1 MQTKKQFRRFIAL
14 IFIGFV
20 ISCNNVYNNLIP
32 NDEQNILEF
41 SLSSED
47 HKTRSVSSEIS
58 ENYIT
63 VKVPKGTDI
72 TKLFPKATLPKHATL
87 FPLTLKYLQEAFP
100 HTDVLD
106 MALRINPAKKG
117 LENWFLALYEENP
130 DFSIPPLVFPINF
143 FYPVTFAVIG
153 GQGGVEIYKVKVIYD
168 DGSEP
173 DVGDLPDPNSDESKK
188 ILSFYVP
195 DKQKGSS
202 TITHN
207 TIDFT
212 LKAGTDLRCLLP
224 EITTEPDAV
233 AIPLTKEYLFE
244 VSAKLG
250 LDPLSFAQ
258 GYMDAPDKRTFIK
271 GAIATSDTSN
281 LSLAIDKI
289 IDFTNPIQIVV
300 LGKLN
305 KSVRLYTA
313 TATLDSDDAY
323 LKTLAFTKAKNPQ
336 LIKDYIADVF
346 QEQKE
351 ISCTLYYPVEYYGR
365 ERFLLTPDVQYTGT
379 SITIEYNNSK
389 YDLNGEDERRI
400 RFAPIKT
407 SNESYYLGRVT
418 AKLHIDNGDVRK
430 TYTLKLIFKE
440 DPDTI
445 RSITDFRFNKR
456 NNKRIKATAIA
467 SIVNRDDVGEIK
479 ATVLYSGELPNVLIP
494 SIVTGGAKILVGGKN
509 QLDGYYSGYKQQD
522 FSAPIEYVCVSKDG
536 NYERVYTVTV
546 EFIKVETPEV
556 VLKSFKFPLHLNKE
570 ISQDAIGV
578 IDEAHSVVNVEVV
591 YDGTKEPLDL
601 VSEFSA
607 TGRVSIEGI
616 TQTSGFSTQNYKYDV
631 YLKVTA
637 LDDENVSKTYRVHVT
652 FNYSTQNKCQ
662 LLRFYLEGRE
672 NPTLNEN
679 VEGYISTSSYNVY
692 VLVPKAC
699 DITLLVPSFE
709 AEGIVK
715 VADAVQTSGSS
726 IQDFTNI
733 VEYVVVSE
741 NGQNSKTYK
750 VKVQKQG
757 DIIYLD
763 PHARGKNNGSTWKD
777 AFTKL
782 EDAIEAA
789 NDASENS
796 EIWATGG
803 EFYNIETRLRKA
815 IIIRGGFKGGETSK
829 DEREKNKYHTNF
841 CKVKFGVYFE
851 GALVFDN
858 IYFSGDGRL
867 FGNYYYNYPEFYGD
881 FRKNSITFENCH
893 VKDADV
899 GFQFPNF
906 QKLKIKDSYFEK
918 TAKVRVGF
926 SFPYDMDKKSFS
938 SLGLEMEI
946 ENSNFL
952 CDVDLNYGLD
962 DIGKPCVLN
971 LFKLKDSKL
980 SSGFRMMAENVE
992 FENVNEEAP
1001 QTKIWLYNVRGN
1013 ATFNNVEI
1021 SEVFIDCEYFVEYGK
1036 ISFNRCRVSNIIFN
1050 ENGRYHLEEN
1060 KYGVLES
1067 LELINCGGINNV
1079 IFYNKEDNVVLFDN
1093 LTMKDCSV
1101 KNANIEFDAKNI
1113 YMKGLN
1119 IKDNIK
1125 IKGNS
1130 KVTLEDVRAN
1140 SDGGRYNAVIDC
1152 RAKEILVT
1160 DVWNSKELLLYGKEN
1175 VVLEKSSFRNN
1186 FDRLTLIGN
1195 NVRMKDTYID
1205 RNNTAL
1211 VNIIALENFEFDVD
1225 KEASYTTALYYPKAY
1240 NVQDKRFG
1248 NLKLL
1253 KNFEYDDS
1261 LKFPDVS
1268 GAFTFT
1274 NCTFFKNFECERE
1287 GTVIDSCEF
1296 IGDNKVFNTGSIKIE
1311 NIEKKLGTLEID
1323 TLYKRTITISNSHF
1337 ERTSFGA
1344 SRNRDYGHI
1353 IIKSSS
1359 FKNIEKFSQG
1369 YLTFDIS
1376 NSTFEIDGAVLDT
1389 DVWFHAYKVDIKN
1402 STFEKKYPYQ
1412 THAKARIL
1420 LDVSVGLKLKN
1431 TRFINTKDMCDVCIR
1446 VDRWENEVYI
1456 DGGAFIDSGCI
1467 YICRYKNLLVKDST
1481 IHGVMLDL
1489 VVLSDGKDNNYSSS
1503 SQTLFENCD
1512 FFNADKPSTMML
1524 SNYISKGIGG
1534 VDYVSWGPVAVKF
1547 EYDMRKIPSNLRN
1560 KIGTPTPQKI
1570 AEVLKPFITGCKERV
1585 GYFINLGNRNP
1596 SNSSPAK
1603 FLGNYY

>member
-1 MQTKKQFRRFIAL
+1 MCMQTKKQFRRFIAL

-47 HKTRSVSSEIS
+47 HKTRSVSSEIL

-100 HTDVLD
+100 HTDILD

-153 GQGGVEIYKVKVIYD
+153 GQGGVEIYTVKVIYD

-224 EITTEPDAV
+224 EITTESDAV

-258 GYMDAPDKRTFIK
+258 GYMDAPDKRAFIK

-336 LIKDYIADVF
+336 LIKDSIADVS

-494 SIVTGGAKILVGGKN
+494 SIVTGGGKILVGGKN

-570 ISQDAIGV
+570 ISQDAIGL
-578 IDEAHSVVNVEVV
+578 IDEAHNTVNVDVV
-591 YDGTKEPLDL
+591 YDGTEKPLDL

-616 TQTSGFSTQNYKYDV
+616 TQTSGFSSQNYKYDV

-672 NPTLNEN
+672 NPILNEN

-699 DITLLVPSFE
+699 DVSNLVPSFE

-803 EFYNIETRLRKA
+803 EFYNIEARLRKA

-918 TAKVRVGF
+918 TTKVRVGF

-952 CDVDLNYGLD
+952 CDVSFYSNFD

-971 LFKLKDSKL
+971 LLKVKDSKL
-980 SSGFRMMAENVE
+980 SNDFRMMAENVE

-1050 ENGRYHLEEN
+1050 KSG
-1060 KYGVLES
+1060 KYCSNANEHLES
-1067 LELINCGGINNV
+1067 LELICCRNINNI
-1079 IFYNKEDNVVLFDN
+1079 IFYHKEDNVVLFDN

-1113 YMKGLN
+1113 YMKGLDIN
-1119 IKDNIK
+1119 DNIK

-1130 KVTLEDVRAN
+1130 KVILEDVN
-1140 SDGGRYNAVIDC
+1140 GIDNVIDC

-1205 RNNTAL
+1205 RDNEAL
-1211 VNIIALENFEFDVD
+1211 VNIIVLKNFEFDVD
-1225 KEASYTTALYYPKAY
+1225 KEASYTTALYYPKAH
-1240 NVQDKRFG
+1240 NAQDKKFSS
-1248 NLKLL
+1248 LKLL
-1253 KNFEYDDS
+1253 RNFKYDDS
-1261 LKFPDVS
+1261 LQFPDVS
-1268 GAFTFT
+1268 GVFTFT
-1274 NCTFFKNFECERE
+1274 NCQFYKNFEDERG

-1296 IGDNKVFNTGSIKIE
+1296 IGDNKVSVFSRSNNMSLAPLKMR
-1311 NIEKKLGTLEID
+1311 NIRKDSGTLK
-1323 TLYKRTITISNSHF
+1323 LYSSGTMIGISSSSF
-1337 ERTSFGA
+1337 ENTTFLG
-1344 SRNRDYGHI
+1344 DE
-1353 IIKSSS
+1353 KSYFSIEGSS
-1359 FKNIEKFSQG
+1359 FKNIKKLASGGEFYIFNCK
-1369 YLTFDIS
+1369 
-1376 NSTFEIDGAVLDT
+1376 FEIDAAVLET
-1389 DVWFHAYKVDIKN
+1389 DIWFKAYYANIEN
-1402 STFEKKYPYQ
+1402 SVFEKNYTYVEYYKL
-1412 THAKARIL
+1412 RIL
-1420 LDVSVGLKLKN
+1420 LEVEVLNLKN
-1431 TRFINTKDMCDVCIR
+1431 TKFINTQSMCNICIR
-1446 VDRWENEVYI
+1446 VNECKKETNI
-1456 DGGAFIDSGCI
+1456 EDCSFMNSGRI
-1467 YICRYKNLLVKDST
+1467 YIASCDDILVKNS
-1481 IHGVMLDL
+1481 IIRG
-1489 VVLSDGKDNNYSSS
+1489 VVLNLIMMNDKNGYTASR
-1503 SQTLFENCD
+1503 QILFENCD
-1512 FFNADKPSTMML
+1512 FANGSSFFPQLYVDN
-1524 SNYISKGIGG
+1524 GIAE
-1534 VDYVSWGPVAVKF
+1534 SSFIGPFAVKF
-1547 EYDMRKIPSNLRN
+1547 EYDLNNLPNVLKGR
-1560 KIGTPTPQKI
+1560 ISGTPTPQKI

>member
-1 MQTKKQFRRFIAL
+1 MCMQTKKQFRRFIAL

-153 GQGGVEIYKVKVIYD
+153 GQGGVEIYTVKVIYD

-195 DKQKGSS
+195 DKQKGTSV
-202 TITHN
+202 ITHN

-289 IDFTNPIQIVV
+289 IDFTNPVQIVV

-389 YDLNGEDERRI
+389 YDLNGEDKRRI

-456 NNKRIKATAIA
+456 NNERIKATAIA

-494 SIVTGGAKILVGGKN
+494 SIIIGGDKILVGGEN
-509 QLDGYYSGYKQQD
+509 QLDGYYSDYKEQD
-522 FSAPIEYVCVSKDG
+522 FSSPIEYVCVSKDG

-570 ISQDAIGV
+570 ISQDAIGM
-578 IDEAHSVVNVEVV
+578 IDEAHNTVNVDVV
-591 YDGTKEPLDL
+591 YDGTEKPLDL

-607 TGRVSIEGI
+607 TGRVSVEGI

-662 LLRFYLEGRE
+662 LLRFYLEKE
-672 NPTLNEN
+672 KNPSLNET
-679 VEGYISTSSYNVY
+679 VEGYISPSSYNVY

-699 DITLLVPSFE
+699 DVSNLVPSFE

-715 VADAVQTSGSS
+715 VADAVQTSGASS
-726 IQDFTNI
+726 QDFTNI

-803 EFYNIETRLRKA
+803 EFYNIEMRLRKA

-881 FRKNSITFENCH
+881 FRKNSITFGNCH

-952 CDVDLNYGLD
+952 CDVRFNSNFD

-971 LFKLKDSKL
+971 SLKVKDSKL
-980 SSGFRMMAENVE
+980 SNGFRMMAENVE
-992 FENVNEEAP
+992 FENVSEEAP

-1013 ATFNNVEI
+1013 ATFNKVDI
-1021 SEVFIDCEYFVEYGK
+1021 SEIFIDCEEFVEYGK
-1036 ISFNRCRVSNIIFN
+1036 ISFNDCSVSNLLFN
-1050 ENGRYHLEEN
+1050 ESG
-1060 KYGVLES
+1060 KYCSNANEHLES
-1067 LELINCGGINNV
+1067 LELIGCRNINNI
-1079 IFYNKEDNVVLFDN
+1079 IFYNREDNVVLFDN

-1119 IKDNIK
+1119 INDNIK

-1130 KVTLEDVRAN
+1130 KVTLEDVN
-1140 SDGGRYNAVIDC
+1140 GIDNVIDC

-1205 RNNTAL
+1205 RDNEAL
-1211 VNIIALENFEFDVD
+1211 VNIIALKNFEFDVD
-1225 KEASYTTALYYPKAY
+1225 KEASYTTALYYPKAH
-1240 NVQDKRFG
+1240 NAQDKKFSS
-1248 NLKLL
+1248 LKLL
-1253 KNFEYDDS
+1253 RNFKYDDS
-1261 LKFPDVS
+1261 LQFPDVS
-1268 GAFTFT
+1268 GVFTFT
-1274 NCTFFKNFECERE
+1274 NCQFYKNFEDERG

-1296 IGDNKVFNTGSIKIE
+1296 IGDNKVSVFSRSNNMSLAPLKMR
-1311 NIEKKLGTLEID
+1311 NIRKDSGTLK
-1323 TLYKRTITISNSHF
+1323 LYSSGTMIGISSSSF
-1337 ERTSFGA
+1337 ENTTFLG
-1344 SRNRDYGHI
+1344 DE
-1353 IIKSSS
+1353 KSYFSIEGSS
-1359 FKNIEKFSQG
+1359 FKNIKKLASGGEFYIFNCK
-1369 YLTFDIS
+1369 
-1376 NSTFEIDGAVLDT
+1376 FEIDAAVLET
-1389 DVWFHAYKVDIKN
+1389 DIWFKAYYANIEN
-1402 STFEKKYPYQ
+1402 SVFEKNYTYVEYYKL
-1412 THAKARIL
+1412 RIL
-1420 LDVSVGLKLKN
+1420 LEVEVLNLKN
-1431 TRFINTKDMCDVCIR
+1431 TKFINTQSMCNICIR
-1446 VDRWENEVYI
+1446 VNECKKETNI
-1456 DGGAFIDSGCI
+1456 EDCSFMNSGRI
-1467 YICRYKNLLVKDST
+1467 YIASCDDILVKNS
-1481 IHGVMLDL
+1481 IIRG
-1489 VVLSDGKDNNYSSS
+1489 VVLNLIMMNDKNGYTASR
-1503 SQTLFENCD
+1503 QILFENCD
-1512 FFNADKPSTMML
+1512 FANGSSFFPQLYVDN
-1524 SNYISKGIGG
+1524 GIAE
-1534 VDYVSWGPVAVKF
+1534 SSFIGPFAVKF
-1547 EYDMRKIPSNLRN
+1547 EYDLNNLPNVLKGR
-1560 KIGTPTPQKI
+1560 ISGTPTPQKI

>member
-1 MQTKKQFRRFIAL
+1 MCMQTKKQFRRFIAL

-153 GQGGVEIYKVKVIYD
+153 GQGGVEIYTVKVIYD

-212 LKAGTDLRCLLP
+212 LKAGIDLRCLLP

-300 LGKLN
+300 LGKIN
-305 KSVRLYTA
+305 KNVRLYTA

-323 LKTLAFTKAKNPQ
+323 LKTLTFTKAKNPQ
-336 LIKDYIADVF
+336 LIKDYTADVF

-351 ISCTLYYPVEYYGR
+351 ISCTLYYPVEYYDSGR
-365 ERFLLTPDVQYTGT
+365 FWLYIDAQYTGT
-379 SITIEYNNSK
+379 KLTIEYNGGRCSLDK
-389 YDLNGEDERRI
+389 RI

-407 SNESYYLGRVT
+407 SNESYYLGRAT

-456 NNKRIKATAIA
+456 NNERIKATAIA

-479 ATVLYSGELPNVLIP
+479 ATVLYSDELPNVLIP
-494 SIVTGGAKILVGGKN
+494 SIVTGGGKILVGGKN
-509 QLDGYYSGYKQQD
+509 QLYDYKEQD
-522 FSAPIEYVCVSKDG
+522 FSSPIEYVCVSKDG
-536 NYERVYTVTV
+536 NYERGYTVTV

-578 IDEAHSVVNVEVV
+578 IDEAHGVVNVEVV
-591 YDGTKEPLDL
+591 YDGTEKPLDL

-607 TGRVSIEGI
+607 TGRVSVEGI

-672 NPTLNEN
+672 NPILNEN

-699 DITLLVPSFE
+699 DVSNLVPSFE

-803 EFYNIETRLRKA
+803 EFYNIEARLRKA

-918 TAKVRVGF
+918 TTKVRVGF

-952 CDVDLNYGLD
+952 CDVSFYSNFD

-971 LFKLKDSKL
+971 LLKVKDSKL
-980 SSGFRMMAENVE
+980 SNDFRMMAENVE

-1050 ENGRYHLEEN
+1050 ENGRYRLEEN

-1067 LELINCGGINNV
+1067 LELIGCRNINNI

-1274 NCTFFKNFECERE
+1274 NCIFFKNFECERE

-1344 SRNRDYGHI
+1344 TRNRDYGHI

-1512 FFNADKPSTMML
+1512 FFNADKPSTIML

-1560 KIGTPTPQKI
+1560 KIGTPIPQKI
-1570 AEVLKPFITGCKERV
+1570 GQVLKPYITGCKERV
-1585 GYFINLGNRNP
+1585 GYFINLGEATP

>member
-72 TKLFPKATLPKHATL
+72 TKLFPKATLPKQATL

-153 GQGGVEIYKVKVIYD
+153 GQGGVEIYTVKVIYD

-195 DKQKGSS
+195 DKQKGTSV
-202 TITHN
+202 ITHN

-258 GYMDAPDKRTFIK
+258 GYMDASDKRAFIK
-271 GAIATSDTSN
+271 RAIATSDTSN
-281 LSLAIDKI
+281 LSLAIDKT

-313 TATLDSDDAY
+313 TATLDADDAY
-323 LKTLAFTKAKNPQ
+323 LKTLTFTKAKNPQ

-351 ISCTLYYPVEYYGR
+351 ISCTLYYPVEYYDRGR
-365 ERFLLTPDVQYTGT
+365 FWLTPDVQYTGT
-379 SITIEYNNSK
+379 SITIEYNNSD
-389 YDLNGEDERRI
+389 YDLNDEDERRI

-407 SNESYYLGRVT
+407 SNESYYLGRAT

-445 RSITDFRFNKR
+445 RSITDFRFNKS
-456 NNKRIKATAIA
+456 NNGGIKATAIA
-467 SIVNRDDVGEIK
+467 SIVNRDDEGEIK
-479 ATVLYSGELPNVLIP
+479 ATVLYSGELPNILRP
-494 SIVTGGAKILVGGKN
+494 SIITGGGKILVGGEN

-556 VLKSFKFPLHLNKE
+556 VLKSFKFSQHLNKE
-570 ISQDAIGV
+570 IVQDAVGV
-578 IDEAHSVVNVEVV
+578 IDEAHATVNVEAL
-591 YDGTKEPLDL
+591 YDDVSEPLEL
-601 VSEFSA
+601 ISEFSA
-607 TGRVSIEGI
+607 TGKVSIDGI

-637 LDDENVSKTYRVHVT
+637 LDDENVNKTYRVHVT

-662 LLRFYLEGRE
+662 LLRFYLEERK
-672 NPTLNEN
+672 NPTLNET

-692 VLVPKAC
+692 VLVPKSC
-699 DITLLVPSFE
+699 DVSNLVPSFE

-715 VADAVQTSGSS
+715 VAGVVQTSGSS
-726 IQDFTNI
+726 RQNFTNI

-741 NGQNSKTYK
+741 NEQNSKTYK
-750 VKVQKQG
+750 VKIQKQG

-777 AFTKL
+777 AFIKL
-782 EDAIEAA
+782 EDAIEAT
-789 NDASENS
+789 NNASENA

-803 EFYNIETRLRKA
+803 EFYNIEARLRKA

-829 DEREKNKYHTNF
+829 DEREKNKHHTNF
-841 CKVKFGVYFE
+841 HNVNFGVYFE

-858 IYFSGDGRL
+858 IYFFGDGRL
-867 FGNYYYNYPEFYGD
+867 FGNYYYDYPEFYGD
-881 FRKNSITFENCH
+881 FRNNSITFENCH

-899 GFQFPNF
+899 GFRFPKF

-952 CDVDLNYGLD
+952 CDVRFNSDFD
-962 DIGKPCVLN
+962 DIRRPCVLN
-971 LFKLKDSKL
+971 LLKVKDSKL
-980 SSGFRMMAENVE
+980 SNGFRMMAENVE
-992 FENVNEEAP
+992 FENVKEEAP
-1001 QTKIWLYNVRGN
+1001 QTKILLYNVRGN

-1021 SEVFIDCEYFVEYGK
+1021 SEVFIDCKDFVEYGK

-1050 ENGRYHLEEN
+1050 EYGRYRLEEN

-1079 IFYNKEDNVVLFDN
+1079 IFYNKKDDVVLFDN
-1093 LTMKDCSV
+1093 LTMKDCYV

-1113 YMKGLN
+1113 YMKDLS

-1130 KVTLEDVRAN
+1130 KVTLEGIAGYGD
-1140 SDGGRYNAVIDC
+1140 SGSYSYNAVIDC
-1152 RAKEILVT
+1152 RAKEILAT
-1160 DVWNSKELLLYGKEN
+1160 DVRWFKELLLYAKED
-1175 VVLEKSSFRNN
+1175 VTLEKSRFSISL
-1186 FDRLTLIGN
+1186 DRITLIGN

-1205 RNNTAL
+1205 RDNEAL
-1211 VNIIALENFEFDVD
+1211 VNIIALENFDFDV
-1225 KEASYTTALYYPKAY
+1225 KEYSNYRIALYYPKSY
-1240 NVQDKRFG
+1240 NAQDKVFS

-1253 KNFEYDDS
+1253 RNFKYDDS
-1261 LKFPDVS
+1261 LQFPEVS

-1274 NCTFFKNFECERE
+1274 NCQFYKNFEDERG

-1296 IGDNKVFNTGSIKIE
+1296 IGDNKVSVFSRSNNMSLMPLKMR
-1311 NIEKKLGTLEID
+1311 NIRKDSGTLE
-1323 TLYKRTITISNSHF
+1323 LYSSGTMIGISSSSF
-1337 ERTSFGA
+1337 ENTTFLG
-1344 SRNRDYGHI
+1344 DE
-1353 IIKSSS
+1353 KSYFSIEGSS
-1359 FKNIEKFSQG
+1359 FKNIKKLASGGNF
-1369 YLTFDIS
+1369 YIF
-1376 NSTFEIDGAVLDT
+1376 NCKFEIDAAVLET
-1389 DVWFHAYKVDIKN
+1389 DIWFKAYHANIEN
-1402 STFEKKYPYQ
+1402 SVFEKKYAYVEYY
-1412 THAKARIL
+1412 KLRIL
-1420 LDVSVGLKLKN
+1420 LEVEVLNLKN
-1431 TRFINTKDMCDVCIR
+1431 TKFINTQSMCDICIR
-1446 VDRWENEVYI
+1446 VNGCKKETNIEDCSFVN
-1456 DGGAFIDSGCI
+1456 SGRI
-1467 YICRYKNLLVKDST
+1467 YIASCDDILVKNS
-1481 IHGVMLDL
+1481 IIRG
-1489 VVLSDGKDNNYSSS
+1489 VVLNLIMMNDENTASR
-1503 SQTLFENCD
+1503 QILFENCD
-1512 FFNADKPSTMML
+1512 FQNGSSFFPQLYVDN
-1524 SNYISKGIGG
+1524 GIAE
-1534 VDYVSWGPVAVKF
+1534 SSFIGPFAIKF
-1547 EYDMRKIPSNLRN
+1547 EYDLNNLPNVLKSR
-1560 KIGTPTPQKI
+1560 ISGTPTPQKI

-1585 GYFINLGNRNP
+1585 GYFINLGEATP

-1603 FLGNYY
+1603 FLGDYY

>member
-1 MQTKKQFRRFIAL
+1 MQTKKQFIISLFIAFL
-14 IFIGFV
+14 I
-20 ISCNNVYNNLIP
+20 ISCNNTYNSLIP

-63 VKVPKGTDI
+63 VKVPKGMDI
-72 TKLFPKATLPKHATL
+72 TKLFPKATLPKQATL
-87 FPLTLKYLQEAFP
+87 FPLTLRYLQEAFP
-100 HTDVLD
+100 RTDVFD

-117 LENWFLALYEENP
+117 LENWFLDLYEQNP

-153 GQGGVEIYKVKVIYD
+153 GQGGVEIYTVKVIYD

-233 AIPLTKEYLFE
+233 AIPLTKEYIFE
-244 VSAKLG
+244 ISSQLG
-250 LDPLSFAQ
+250 VDPLSFAQ

-300 LGKLN
+300 LGKLD
-305 KSVRLYTA
+305 KSVRIYTA

-336 LIKDYIADVF
+336 LIKDYMADVL

-351 ISCTLYYPVEYYGR
+351 ISCTLYYPFEYYNMAK
-365 ERFLLTPDVQYTGT
+365 FWLTPDVQYTGT
-379 SITIEYNNSK
+379 SITIEYNNSY
-389 YDLNGEDERRI
+389 YDLNDEDERRI
-400 RFAPIKT
+400 QFAPIKT
-407 SNESYYLGRVT
+407 SNESYYLGRAS

-445 RSITDFRFNKR
+445 RSITDFRFNKS
-456 NNKRIKATAIA
+456 NNGGIKATAIA
-467 SIVNRDDVGEIK
+467 SIVNRDDEGEIK
-479 ATVLYSGELPNVLIP
+479 ATVLYSGELPNILRP
-494 SIVTGGAKILVGGKN
+494 SIITGGGKILVGGEN

-578 IDEAHSVVNVEVV
+578 IDEAHGVVNVEVV

-607 TGRVSIEGI
+607 TGAVSIEGI

-637 LDDENVSKTYRVHVT
+637 LDDENVNKTYRVHVT

-662 LLRFYLEGRE
+662 LLRFYLEERK
-672 NPTLNEN
+672 NPTLNET

-692 VLVPKAC
+692 VLVSKAC
-699 DITLLVPSFE
+699 DITQLVPSFE

-715 VADAVQTSGSS
+715 VAGVVQTSGSS
-726 IQDFTNI
+726 RQNFTNI

-750 VKVQKQG
+750 VKIQKQG

-777 AFTKL
+777 AFIKL
-782 EDAIEAA
+782 EDAIEAT
-789 NDASENS
+789 NNASENA

-803 EFYNIETRLRKA
+803 EFYNIEARLRKA

-829 DEREKNKYHTNF
+829 DEREKNKHHTNF
-841 CKVKFGVYFE
+841 HNVNFGVYFE

-858 IYFSGDGRL
+858 IYFFGDGRL
-867 FGNYYYNYPEFYGD
+867 FGNYYYDYPEFYGD
-881 FRKNSITFENCH
+881 FRNNSITFENCH

-899 GFQFPNF
+899 GFRFPKF

-952 CDVDLNYGLD
+952 CDVRFNSDFD
-962 DIGKPCVLN
+962 DIRRPCVLN
-971 LFKLKDSKL
+971 LLKVKDSKL
-980 SSGFRMMAENVE
+980 SNGFRMMAENVE
-992 FENVNEEAP
+992 FENVKEEAP
-1001 QTKIWLYNVRGN
+1001 QTKILLYNVRGN

-1050 ENGRYHLEEN
+1050 EYGRYRLEEN

-1079 IFYNKEDNVVLFDN
+1079 IFYNKKDDVVLFDN
-1093 LTMKDCSV
+1093 LTMKDCYV

-1113 YMKGLN
+1113 YMKDLS

-1130 KVTLEDVRAN
+1130 KVTLEGIAGYGD
-1140 SDGGRYNAVIDC
+1140 SGSYSYNAVIDC
-1152 RAKEILVT
+1152 RAKEILATSVR
-1160 DVWNSKELLLYGKEN
+1160 WFKELLLYGKEN
-1175 VVLEKSSFRNN
+1175 VVLEKSSFLDS

-1195 NVRMKDTYID
+1195 NVRMKDNYID
-1205 RNNTAL
+1205 RDSAAL
-1211 VNIIALENFEFDVD
+1211 VNIIALENFEFDVNE
-1225 KEASYTTALYYPKAY
+1225 EASYTTALYYPKAH
-1240 NVQDKRFG
+1240 NAQDKKFS

-1253 KNFEYDDS
+1253 RNFKYDDS
-1261 LKFPDVS
+1261 LQFPEAS

-1274 NCTFFKNFECERE
+1274 NCKFYKNFECER
-1287 GTVIDSCEF
+1287 GNTVIDSCKF
-1296 IGDNKVFNTGSIKIE
+1296 DGCNKVRVCGEDGYSIALNMQ
-1311 NIEKKLGTLEID
+1311 NIEVDWEESLEVY
-1323 TLYKRTITISNSHF
+1323 TRNAAVFVSNSFLHATRF
-1337 ERTSFGA
+1337 LGNGFVYISSCSFGYTPLLA
-1344 SRNRDYGHI
+1344 DIRSISISDCT
-1353 IIKSSS
+1353 
-1359 FKNIEKFSQG
+1359 FKIRGEILDTDIWLKADDVWIE
-1369 YLTFDIS
+1369 
-1376 NSTFEIDGAVLDT
+1376 NSTFERDYVYHVHT
-1389 DVWFHAYKVDIKN
+1389 KC
-1402 STFEKKYPYQ
+1402 
-1412 THAKARIL
+1412 RIL
-1420 LDVSVGLKLKN
+1420 LDVSENLNIKN
-1431 TRFINTKDMCDVCIR
+1431 TKFINTGNMCDYLIR
-1446 VDRWENEVYI
+1446 LGEWKKEVKSEI
-1456 DGGAFIDSGCI
+1456 DGCSFIDAGKFVGDYYNSI
-1467 YICRYKNLLVKDST
+1467 IIKDST
-1481 IHGVMLDL
+1481 LQG
-1489 VVLSDGKDNNYSSS
+1489 SSLNFITRGS
-1503 SQTLFENCD
+1503 SCQTLFENCD
-1512 FFNADKPSTMML
+1512 FFNPDKPSEITIY
-1524 SNYISKGIGG
+1524 NYFGHNNAH
-1534 VDYVSWGPVAVKF
+1534 YEGPIAIKF
-1547 EYDMRKIPSNLRN
+1547 EYDITKLPSNLRS
-1560 KIGTPTPQKI
+1560 KISGTPTPQKI
-1570 AEVLKPFITGCKERV
+1570 GQVLKPFITGSKERV
-1585 GYFINLGNRNP
+1585 GYFINLGDKKP

>member
-1 MQTKKQFRRFIAL
+1 MFMQTKKQFITCLMAFITFTA
-14 IFIGFV
+14 
-20 ISCNNVYNNLIP
+20 ISCSNTYNSLIP

-41 SLSSED
+41 SLFSED
-47 HKTRSVSSEIS
+47 YKARSVSSEIR

-63 VKVPKGTDI
+63 VKVKKGTDV
-72 TKLFPKATLPKHATL
+72 TKLFPKAELPKQATL
-87 FPLTLKYLQEAFP
+87 FPLTLKYFQEAFP

-153 GQGGVEIYKVKVIYD
+153 GQGGVEIYTVKVIYD

-195 DKQKGSS
+195 DKQKGTSV
-202 TITHN
+202 ITHN

-258 GYMDAPDKRTFIK
+258 GYMDASDKRAFIK
-271 GAIATSDTSN
+271 RALATSDTSN

-289 IDFTNPIQIVV
+289 IDFTNPVQIVV

-323 LKTLAFTKAKNPQ
+323 LKTLTFTKAKNPQ
-336 LIKDYIADVF
+336 LIKDYTADIF

-365 ERFLLTPDVQYTGT
+365 ERFWLTPDVQYTGT

-389 YDLNGEDERRI
+389 YDLNDEDERRI

-407 SNESYYLGRVT
+407 SNESYYLGRAT

-445 RSITDFRFNKR
+445 RSITDFRFNKS
-456 NNKRIKATAIA
+456 NNGGIKATAIA
-467 SIVNRDDVGEIK
+467 SIVNRDDEGEIK
-479 ATVLYSGELPNVLIP
+479 ATVLYSGELPNILRP
-494 SIVTGGAKILVGGKN
+494 SIITGGGKILVGGEN

-522 FSAPIEYVCVSKDG
+522 FSAPIEYVCVSKVG

-578 IDEAHSVVNVEVV
+578 IDEAHNTVSVDVV
-591 YDGTKEPLDL
+591 YDGTEKPLDL

-616 TQTSGFSTQNYKYDV
+616 TQTSGFSSQNYKYDV

-662 LLRFYLEGRE
+662 LLRFYFEKDK
-672 NPTLNEN
+672 NPSLNET

-692 VLVPKAC
+692 VLVPKSC
-699 DITLLVPSFE
+699 DVSNLVPSFE

-715 VADAVQTSGSS
+715 VAGAVQTSGSS
-726 IQDFTNI
+726 SQDFTNI

-741 NGQNSKTYK
+741 NEQNSKTYK
-750 VKVQKQG
+750 VKIQKQG

-777 AFTKL
+777 AFIKL
-782 EDAIEAA
+782 EDAVEAA

-803 EFYNIETRLRKA
+803 EFYNIEARLRKA

-829 DEREKNKYHTNF
+829 DEREKNKHHTNF
-841 CKVKFGVYFE
+841 CKVNFGVYFE

-867 FGNYYYNYPEFYGD
+867 FGNYYYDYPEFYGD

-938 SLGLEMEI
+938 LLGLEMEI

-952 CDVDLNYGLD
+952 CDVIFNSNFD

-971 LFKLKDSKL
+971 LLKVKDSKL
-980 SSGFRMMAENVE
+980 SNGFRMMAENVE
-992 FENVNEEAP
+992 FENVKEEAP

-1050 ENGRYHLEEN
+1050 EYGRYLLKEN

-1067 LELINCGGINNV
+1067 LELINCRNINNI
-1079 IFYNKEDNVVLFDN
+1079 IFYHEGDNVVLFDN
-1093 LTMKDCSV
+1093 LTIKNCYL
-1101 KNANIEFDAKNI
+1101 KNANIEFDVKNI
-1113 YMKGLN
+1113 YMKNLS

-1130 KVTLEDVRAN
+1130 KVTLEDIAADSN
-1140 SDGGRYNAVIDC
+1140 GGRYNAVIDC
-1152 RAKEILVT
+1152 RVKEILAT
-1160 DVWNSKELLLYGKEN
+1160 DVCWFKELLLYAKED
-1175 VVLEKSSFRNN
+1175 VTLEKSK
-1186 FDRLTLIGN
+1186 FDISLDRITLIGN

-1205 RNNTAL
+1205 RDNEAL
-1211 VNIIALENFEFDVD
+1211 VNIIALENFELDVD

-1240 NVQDKRFG
+1240 NAQDKEFC

-1253 KNFEYDDS
+1253 SSFKYDDS
-1261 LKFPDVS
+1261 LQFPDVS
-1268 GAFTFT
+1268 DAFTFT
-1274 NCTFFKNFECERE
+1274 NCKFYKNFECERSA
-1287 GTVIDSCEF
+1287 TLIDSCEF
-1296 IGDNKVFNTGSIKIE
+1296 IANCKVSVCGKDGHSIVLNMQ
-1311 NIEKKLGTLEID
+1311 NIKVDGRNGFVEIYTKD
-1323 TLYKRTITISNSHF
+1323 AAVFVSNSFLHSTKF
-1337 ERTSFGA
+1337 LGEGFVFLSSCGFGYTPLLA
-1344 SRNRDYGHI
+1344 DIRSISISDCAFKIRGEVLDTDIWLKANRVQ
-1353 IIKSSS
+1353 
-1359 FKNIEKFSQG
+1359 IE
-1369 YLTFDIS
+1369 
-1376 NSTFEIDGAVLDT
+1376 NSTFERDYV
-1389 DVWFHAYKVDIKN
+1389 
-1402 STFEKKYPYQ
+1402 YQ
-1412 THAKARIL
+1412 VHTKCRIL
-1420 LDVSVGLKLKN
+1420 LDVSENLNIKN
-1431 TRFINTKDMCDVCIR
+1431 TKFINTGNMCDYLIR
-1446 VDRWENEVYI
+1446 LGEWKKEVELEI
-1456 DGGAFIDSGCI
+1456 DGCSFIDAGKFLADCYNSI
-1467 YICRYKNLLVKDST
+1467 IIKDST
-1481 IHGVMLDL
+1481 LQG
-1489 VVLSDGKDNNYSSS
+1489 SSLNFITRGS
-1503 SQTLFENCD
+1503 SCQTLFENCD
-1512 FFNADKPSTMML
+1512 FFNTDKPSKIDIYNYFG
-1524 SNYISKGIGG
+1524 SNNSYYGG
-1534 VDYVSWGPVAVKF
+1534 PIAIKF
-1547 EYDMRKIPSNLRN
+1547 EYDMRKLPSNLRS
-1560 KIGTPTPQKI
+1560 KISGTPTPQKI
-1570 AEVLKPFITGCKERV
+1570 GQVLKPYITGSTERV
-1585 GYFINLGNRNP
+1585 GYFINLGDATP
-1596 SNSSPAK
+1596 SDSSPAK